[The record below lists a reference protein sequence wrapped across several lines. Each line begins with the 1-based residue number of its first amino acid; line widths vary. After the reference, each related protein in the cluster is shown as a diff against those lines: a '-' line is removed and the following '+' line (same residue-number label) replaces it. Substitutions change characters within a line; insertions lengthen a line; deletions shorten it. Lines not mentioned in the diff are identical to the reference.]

1 MLELGQLMLSWLES
15 LLLPMTRLTAFFLVA
30 PLFPQVLSN
39 VRIRIIYAFL
49 LCVMM
54 LPVLPN
60 STAAPVLPFGEPNLL
75 LVLNEALLG
84 VSIGLVLQF
93 ISAAVVVAG
102 EHISMSLGIGFAQAF
117 DPTIGPSPV
126 LSQFLNITALLV
138 FLTAGGHTQ
147 LIIMLTESIRVVP
160 PGSFSVL
167 DLQMWLEF
175 AGVIFKGAA
184 LLCAPLLLAL
194 LAVNIGVGAL
204 SRATPALNIFAV
216 GFAISLLIGFSLLF
230 ILMPIMGERMLELWQ
245 QAQSYIKSR
254 LLSTG

>member
-1 MLELGQLMLSWLES
+1 
-15 LLLPMTRLTAFFLVA
+15 
-30 PLFPQVLSN
+30 
-39 VRIRIIYAFL
+39 
-49 LCVMM
+49 
-54 LPVLPN
+54 
-60 STAAPVLPFGEPNLL
+60 
-75 LVLNEALLG
+75 
-84 VSIGLVLQF
+84 
-93 ISAAVVVAG
+93 
-102 EHISMSLGIGFAQAF
+102 
-117 DPTIGPSPV
+117 V

-230 ILMPIMGERMLELWQ
+230 ILMPIIGERMLELWQ